1 MSGKVVTVFGA
12 SGFVGR
18 QVVRALCRQGWRVR
32 AAMRRPHIAG
42 DLKLSGDVG
51 QVQLFQANVRNRESV
66 ARALEGADAAINLV
80 ALLYESGSQTFS
92 AVQVEGAR
100 NVAELA
106 AEAGVSRFVLVSA
119 IGASTDS
126 RSQYARAKAEAEK
139 ATLEAI
145 PEAAI
150 LRPSIIFGP
159 EDGLITRF
167 AEMARLTPV
176 LPVIGGGSRFQPAYV
191 GDVAEAVA
199 NALEN
204 PATAGKIYELGGPR
218 VYTMREIMKFTLDQI
233 DRPRMLIPV
242 PWLIAS
248 PLGYTIGLL
257 SKLNPFGGPPLTGDQ
272 VQLLR
277 EDNVPSDE
285 LPGFAELGVTD
296 LETLEAIAPT
306 YLWRHRPYGQFHA
319 QAPDEVSR
327 ADT

>member
-51 QVQLFQANVRNRESV
+51 QVQLFQANVRNRDSV

-119 IGASTDS
+119 IGASADS
-126 RSQYARAKAEAEK
+126 RSHYARAKAEAEK

-167 AEMARLTPV
+167 AEMARLTPA

>member
-51 QVQLFQANVRNRESV
+51 QVQLFQANVRNRDSV

-119 IGASTDS
+119 IGASADS
-126 RSQYARAKAEAEK
+126 RSHYARAKAEAEK

-167 AEMARLTPV
+167 AEMARLTPA
-176 LPVIGGGSRFQPAYV
+176 LPVIGGGSKFQPAYV

-204 PATAGKIYELGGPR
+204 PASAGKIYELGGPR

>member
-66 ARALEGADAAINLV
+66 ARALQGADAAINLV

-119 IGASTDS
+119 IGASADS
-126 RSQYARAKAEAEK
+126 RSHYARAKAEAEK

-167 AEMARLTPV
+167 AEMARLTPA
-176 LPVIGGGSRFQPAYV
+176 LPVIGGSSKFQPAYV

-218 VYTMREIMKFTLDQI
+218 VYTMREIMKFTLDKI

-277 EDNVPSDE
+277 EDNVPSDD

-296 LETLEAIAPT
+296 LETLESIAPT

-319 QAPDEVSR
+319 PAPNEVSR

>member
-199 NALEN
+199 NALSN
-204 PATAGKIYELGGPR
+204 PETAGKIYELGGPR

-319 QAPDEVSR
+319 HAPDEVSR

>member
-51 QVQLFQANVRNRESV
+51 QVQLFQANVRNRASV

-119 IGASTDS
+119 IGASADS
-126 RSQYARAKAEAEK
+126 RSHYARAKAEAEK

-167 AEMARLTPV
+167 AEMARLTPA
-176 LPVIGGGSRFQPAYV
+176 LPVIGGGSKFQPAYV